1 MRMEKYA
8 NRFSLPNEVMI
19 LKLSAKALAIYTYLL
34 YCCDRKTY
42 KCYPSYAT
50 IGKALQMS
58 RGTVMKYVRELEDK
72 LLISTEPTTITTKNG
87 KVGNGNLMYKIEPTY
102 KAMDN
107 FYQEQLR
114 NATTQQNIAK
124 AQKKLEK
131 YDKKYLRA
139 SA

>member
-1 MRMEKYA
+1 MQLEKYA
-8 NRFSLPNEVMI
+8 NRYSIPNEVMI

-50 IGKALQMS
+50 IGETLQMS
-58 RGTVMKYVRELEDK
+58 RGTVMKYVRELDDK
-72 LLISTEPTTITTKNG
+72 LLISTEPTKIIAKTG
-87 KVGNGNLMYKIEPTY
+87 EVGNGNLMYTIEPTY

-107 FYQEQLR
+107 FNQEQLR
-114 NATTQQNIAK
+114 KATEQNNIAK
-124 AQKKLEK
+124 VQKKLEE
-131 YDKKYLRA
+131 YDRKHPRA

>member
-1 MRMEKYA
+1 MEKYA

-19 LKLSAKALAIYTYLL
+19 LKLSSKALAIYTYLL

-50 IGKALQMS
+50 IGENLQMS

-72 LLISTEPTTITTKNG
+72 LLISTEPTTITTKTG
-87 KVGNGNLMYKIEPTY
+87 EVGNGSLMYTIEPIY
-102 KAMDN
+102 KAMDIY
-107 FYQEQLR
+107 YQEQLR

-124 AQKKLEK
+124 AQKKLEE
-131 YDKKYLRA
+131 YDKKHPRA

>member
-1 MRMEKYA
+1 MEKYA
-8 NRFSLPNEVMI
+8 NRFSIPNEVMI
-19 LKLSAKALAIYTYLL
+19 LKLSSKALAIYTYLL

-50 IGKALQMS
+50 IGENLQMS

-72 LLISTEPTTITTKNG
+72 LLISTEPTTITTKTG
-87 KVGNGNLMYKIEPTY
+87 EVGNGNLMYTIEPIY

-114 NATTQQNIAK
+114 DATEKYNIAK
-124 AQKKLEK
+124 AQKKLEE
-131 YDKKYLRA
+131 YDRKHPRA

>member
-1 MRMEKYA
+1 MEKYA
-8 NRFSLPNEVMI
+8 NRFSIPNEVMI
-19 LKLSAKALAIYTYLL
+19 IKLSSKALAIYTYLL

-50 IGKALQMS
+50 IGEALQMS

-72 LLISTEPTTITTKNG
+72 LLISTEPTTVTHKSG
-87 KVGNGNLMYKIEPTY
+87 EVRNGNLMYTIEPTY
-102 KAMDN
+102 KAMDK

-124 AQKKLEK
+124 AQKKLEE
-131 YDKKYLRA
+131 YGKKHLRA

>member
-1 MRMEKYA
+1 MEKYA

-19 LKLSAKALAIYTYLL
+19 LKLSSKALAVYTYLL

-50 IGKALQMS
+50 IGENLQMS

-72 LLISTEPTTITTKNG
+72 LLISTEPTTITTKSG
-87 KVGNGNLMYKIEPTY
+87 EVGNGNLMYTIEPIY
-102 KAMDN
+102 KAMNN

-114 NATTQQNIAK
+114 DATEKYNIAM
-124 AQKKLEK
+124 AQKKLEE
-131 YDKKYLRA
+131 YDRKHPRA